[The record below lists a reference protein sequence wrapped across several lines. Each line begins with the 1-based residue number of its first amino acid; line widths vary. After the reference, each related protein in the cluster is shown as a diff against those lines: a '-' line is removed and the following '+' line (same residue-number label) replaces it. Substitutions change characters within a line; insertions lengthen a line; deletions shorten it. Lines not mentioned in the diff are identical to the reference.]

1 MFFNVLLHFILLLFK
16 NVSPLLPKNIYP
28 LPLPNS
34 GLLLCTTYSHIT
46 FGVSMTHEFSS
57 FKLFSFQVL
66 SLPLTRFYFPPLE
79 IFQSAL
85 SKCNCISCAEWLST
99 YTYVNGE
106 DRGRVL
112 MNHHQ
117 SSLSV
122 SLLFYFLG
130 LGSWYVDSFYCV
142 SFLVCSF
149 YSHTIIVT

>member
-16 NVSPLLPKNIYP
+16 NVSQLLPENIYP

-34 GLLLCTTYSHIT
+34 GLLVCTTYSHIT
-46 FGVSMTHEFSS
+46 FGVSMTHKFSS

-85 SKCNCISCAEWLST
+85 SKCNCFC
-99 YTYVNGE
+99 Y
-106 DRGRVL
+106 
-112 MNHHQ
+112 HHQ
-117 SSLSV
+117 SSLSIL
-122 SLLFYFLG
+122 LLFYFLG
-130 LGSWYVDSFYCV
+130 LGSWHVDSCCG

-149 YSHTIIVT
+149 YSHIIIVT